1 MKDNSTDNKYNGTD
15 GEIKCAGSPEEQD
28 GGAQTSCCGGEEG
41 GAGQTALELE
51 EYKKK
56 SEEYYD
62 KLLRLQAD
70 FDNYRKR
77 TAREKEEIYSQISG
91 EIIAR
96 FLGVMDN
103 MERAQDAVS
112 TDNNPDLEPVRQ
124 GIRMVMQQLTEILSK
139 YEVGEIAALGE
150 KFDPNLHHAVMQ
162 AEGTGEEE
170 GTVVEV
176 LQKGYMQKNRVLRPS
191 MVKVAK

>member
-1 MKDNSTDNKYNGTD
+1 MKDNSTDNKYTETD
-15 GEIKCAGSPEEQD
+15 DEIKCTDNPEEQD
-28 GGAQTSCCGGEEG
+28 SSAQIPGCGGEDGE
-41 GAGQTALELE
+41 AERTALELE

-56 SEEYYD
+56 SEDYYD

-91 EIIAR
+91 EIITQ
-96 FLGVMDN
+96 FLGVLDN
-103 MERAQDAVS
+103 MERALNAVS
-112 TDNNPDLEPVRQ
+112 TENDPDCEPVRQ
-124 GIRMVMQQLTEILSK
+124 GIRMVMQQLSEILSK
-139 YEVGEIAALGE
+139 YEVSEIAALGE
-150 KFDPNLHHAVMQ
+150 KFDPNRHHAVMQ
-162 AEGTGEEE
+162 AEGTGAEE

-176 LQKGYMQKNRVLRPS
+176 LQKGYVQKNRVLRPS